1 MPGPAITARHGAVTS
16 AFPAASEAGLE
27 MLRAGGNA
35 VDAAVAAAWAISV
48 CEPSGSGI
56 GGQTTLLLHAPGGS
70 ATLLDGHSRAPA
82 GVSLRRVGRQA
93 QAGGRCATTVP
104 STPATLE

>member
-35 VDAAVAAAWAISV
+35 IDAAVAAAWAISV
-48 CEPSGSGI
+48 CEPSGSGL
-56 GGQTTLLLHAPGGS
+56 GGQT
-70 ATLLDGHSRAPA
+70 
-82 GVSLRRVGRQA
+82 
-93 QAGGRCATTVP
+93 
-104 STPATLE
+104 